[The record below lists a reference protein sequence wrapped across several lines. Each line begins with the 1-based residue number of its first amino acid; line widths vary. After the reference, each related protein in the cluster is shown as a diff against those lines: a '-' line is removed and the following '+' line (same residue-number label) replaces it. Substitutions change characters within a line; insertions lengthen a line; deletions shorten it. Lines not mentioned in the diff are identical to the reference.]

1 MIKGEKNMNKVEMI
15 SAVVEKLAES
25 EVKVTKKAMTEYVD
39 AIFNTITDM
48 VATGE
53 DVKITGFGTFTV
65 TERAEREGRNP
76 ATGETITIPATKAP
90 KFKASSVFKAAV
102 KGE

>member
-1 MIKGEKNMNKVEMI
+1 MNKVEMI

-48 VATGE
+48 VAAGE
-53 DVKITGFGTFTV
+53 DVKIAGFGTFTV
-65 TERAEREGRNP
+65 TERAERTARNP
-76 ATGETITIPATKAP
+76 QTGEAIVVPATKAP
-90 KFKASSVFKAAV
+90 KFKASSALKTRIKEA
-102 KGE
+102 